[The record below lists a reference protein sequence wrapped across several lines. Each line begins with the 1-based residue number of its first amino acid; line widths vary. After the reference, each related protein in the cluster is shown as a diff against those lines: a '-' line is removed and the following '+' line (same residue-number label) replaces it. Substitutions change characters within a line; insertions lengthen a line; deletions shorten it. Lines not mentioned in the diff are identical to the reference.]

1 MNTSHRFAV
10 GVHIMTLLAV
20 SEGPVSSSMIAGSV
34 NTNPAVIRRMLG
46 LLAKAGLTSATM
58 GSGGGTV
65 LAKPAK
71 DVMLLD
77 IYRAVE
83 EPGILTLHANAPNPA
98 CEVGK
103 GITAVLGGVIGRAEH
118 AMETVLAD
126 VSVLDMVRGVK
137 GAKHSR

>member
-1 MNTSHRFAV
+1 
-10 GVHIMTLLAV
+10 
-20 SEGPVSSSMIAGSV
+20 
-34 NTNPAVIRRMLG
+34 MLG
-46 LLAKAGLTSATM
+46 LLGKAGLTSATM

-83 EPGILTLHANAPNPA
+83 EPGILALHANAPNPV

-118 AMETVLAD
+118 AMEAVLAD
-126 VSVLDMVRGVK
+126 VSVLDMVRGIK
-137 GAKHSR
+137 GTKHSR